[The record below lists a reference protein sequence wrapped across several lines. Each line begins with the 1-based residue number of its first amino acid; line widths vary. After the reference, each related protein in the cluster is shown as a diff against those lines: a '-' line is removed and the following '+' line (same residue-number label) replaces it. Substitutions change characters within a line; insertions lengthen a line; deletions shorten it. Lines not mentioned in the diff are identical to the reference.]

1 MSICHYCGQ
10 TFAAEEQ
17 RFDFSVTNYVN
28 LIAKAIGIKRDE
40 KFKLYTHWGDLNRI
54 IEDAN
59 ENIIKSPFKKDR
71 IVEVLQAVFV
81 Q

>member
-1 MSICHYCGQ
+1 
-10 TFAAEEQ
+10 
-17 RFDFSVTNYVN
+17 VN

-40 KFKLYTHWGDLNRI
+40 KFKIYTRWGDLNRI
-54 IEDAN
+54 LKDAN
-59 ENIIKSPFKKDR
+59 ENIIESPFDKDR